1 MCVCVC
7 VQVTLSL
14 PGKGAIT
21 AAPGGGHPQHGGE
34 ELGGVQTGAGATP
47 AGEDG
52 PRRGAETDPC

>member
-1 MCVCVC
+1 MVWCVY

-14 PGKGAIT
+14 PGKGANT

-34 ELGGVQTGAGATP
+34 KLGGVQTGVGATP

-52 PRRGAETDPC
+52 PCRGAETDPC